1 MPVKR
6 STARSGGFK
15 AWAAGAVAGALLL
28 GVACDARAAGFP
40 DRPIKLIVPFGPGGP
55 PDVSARIIAAYLSE
69 HLGTVVVENHIGAGG
84 TLAARLVATSAPDGY
99 TLLAGTAGSLSISPQ
114 LYKNAGV
121 DPIKD
126 FSAVALVSSAPLVL
140 AIQKSVPAQSVKE
153 LIAYASA
160 NPGKL
165 NYGAVIGT
173 PPHLSGEMFK
183 HITGANIVFVPYKS
197 AAQATTDVL
206 AGQMNITFE
215 GTTAIVPF
223 IKNGQLRAL
232 AVTSPRR
239 VAEIPDVPT
248 MDELGYPGMPPDSW
262 QAIVA
267 PAGTAADIVDKINAV
282 VNQGLATNEVRNKI
296 VELGGQPEPRSVQDF
311 AAFIISQYKR
321 WGEVIRVTGVTLN

>member
-1 MPVKR
+1 MRLSTVR
-6 STARSGGFK
+6 SRGFGNLTMV
-15 AWAAGAVAGALLL
+15 ALVGCLLAGISCGAN
-28 GVACDARAAGFP
+28 AAGFP

-55 PDVSARIIAAYLSE
+55 PDVSARIIATYLSE
-69 HLGTVVVENHIGAGG
+69 HLGPVVVENHVGAGG
-84 TLAARLVATSAPDGY
+84 TLAARAVATSPPDGY

-114 LYKNAGV
+114 LYKNAGI

-140 AIQKSVPAQSVKE
+140 AVQQSVPAHSVKE
-153 LIAYASA
+153 LIAYANA

-183 HITGANIVFVPYKS
+183 HITGAKIVFVPYKS

-206 AGQMNITFE
+206 TGQMNMTFE

-232 AVTSPRR
+232 AVTSPQRIG
-239 VAEIPDVPT
+239 EIPDVPT

-267 PAGTAADIVDKINAV
+267 PAGTPPDVVEKINAV
-282 VNQGLATNEVRNKI
+282 VNQGLATAEIRNKI
-296 VELGGQPEPRSVQDF
+296 VGLGGQPEPKSVQDF
-311 AAFIISQYKR
+311 ATFIVAQYKR
-321 WGEVIRVTGVTLN
+321 WGDVIRITGVTLN

>member
-1 MPVKR
+1 MRRCVRERGFGGRLPVAIVG
-6 STARSGGFK
+6 T
-15 AWAAGAVAGALLL
+15 LLF
-28 GVACDARAAGFP
+28 GVACSAHAAGFP

-69 HLGTVVVENHIGAGG
+69 HLGPVVVENHVGAGG
-84 TLAARLVATSAPDGY
+84 TLAARAVATSAPDGY

-114 LYKNAGV
+114 LYRNAGV
-121 DPIKD
+121 DPVKD

-140 AIQKSVPAQSVKE
+140 AIQKSVPAHSVKE
-153 LIAYASA
+153 LITYADA

-206 AGQMNITFE
+206 TGQMNMTFE

-232 AVTSPRR
+232 AVTSPQRI
-239 VAEIPDVPT
+239 AEIPDVPT
-248 MDELGYPGMPPDSW
+248 MDELGYKGMPPDSW

-267 PAGTAADIVDKINAV
+267 PAGTPADVVEKINAV
-282 VNQGLATNEVRNKI
+282 VNQGLATTEIKNKI
-296 VELGGQPEPRSVQDF
+296 IGLGGQPEPKSVQEF
-311 AAFIISQYKR
+311 AAFIVAQYRR
-321 WGEVIRVTGVTLN
+321 WGDVIRITGVTLN

>member
-1 MPVKR
+1 M
-6 STARSGGFK
+6 
-15 AWAAGAVAGALLL
+15 L
-28 GVACDARAAGFP
+28 GVACDANAAGFP

-69 HLGTVVVENHIGAGG
+69 HLGTVVVENHVGAGG
-84 TLAARLVATSAPDGY
+84 TLAARLVATSPPDGY

-140 AIQKSVPAQSVKE
+140 AIQKSVPAHSVKE
-153 LIAYASA
+153 LIAYANA

-206 AGQMNITFE
+206 G
-215 GTTAIVPF
+215 GTDEHDIRGHDGHRSLHQERPIARVGGDQPAARLG
-223 IKNGQLRAL
+223 N
-232 AVTSPRR
+232 PRC
-239 VAEIPDVPT
+239 
-248 MDELGYPGMPPDSW
+248 
-262 QAIVA
+262 
-267 PAGTAADIVDKINAV
+267 ADH
-282 VNQGLATNEVRNKI
+282 G
-296 VELGGQPEPRSVQDF
+296 
-311 AAFIISQYKR
+311 
-321 WGEVIRVTGVTLN
+321 

>member
-1 MPVKR
+1 MTR
-6 STARSGGFK
+6 STVRSRGF
-15 AWAAGAVAGALLL
+15 GAPATVAVVGALLL
-28 GVACDARAAGFP
+28 GIASNVNAAGFP

-69 HLGTVVVENHIGAGG
+69 HLGPVVVENHVGAGG
-84 TLAARLVATSAPDGY
+84 TLAARAVATSPPDGY

-140 AIQKSVPAQSVKE
+140 AAQKSVPAYSVKE
-153 LIAYASA
+153 LIAYANA

-206 AGQMNITFE
+206 TGQMNMTFE
-215 GTTAIVPF
+215 GTTAIIPF

-232 AVTSPRR
+232 AVTSPQRI
-239 VAEIPDVPT
+239 AEIPEVPT

-267 PAGTAADIVDKINAV
+267 PAGTPAHVVEKINAV
-282 VNQGLATNEVRNKI
+282 VNQGLATPEIRNKI
-296 VELGGQPEPRSVQDF
+296 IGLGGQPEPKSVQDF
-311 AAFIISQYKR
+311 AAFIVAQYKR
-321 WGEVIRVTGVTLN
+321 WEEVIRITGVTLN